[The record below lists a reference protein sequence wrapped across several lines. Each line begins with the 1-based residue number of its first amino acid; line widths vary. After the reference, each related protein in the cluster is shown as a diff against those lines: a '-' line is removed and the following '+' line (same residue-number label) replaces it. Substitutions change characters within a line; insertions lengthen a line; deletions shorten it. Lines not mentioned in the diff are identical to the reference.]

1 MGEFSKAP
9 VISKSQFDESLVS
22 IGDRFEER
30 FYKRTEG
37 KMKEL
42 FVSKKSA
49 HVKPFIDN
57 INSIDYLYNKASD
70 IFIDNEKIY
79 IETI

>member
-1 MGEFSKAP
+1 
-9 VISKSQFDESLVS
+9 
-22 IGDRFEER
+22 
-30 FYKRTEG
+30 
-37 KMKEL
+37 MKEL